1 MIESTYI
8 PKGKKCFE
16 IIDVNENEIYLCP
29 YWYRHPFKN
38 DQSNGYCSLLG
49 LGDWEDDNGHGL
61 LWDAI
66 KECNINME

>member
-1 MIESTYI
+1 MIESAYI

-49 LGDWEDDNGHGL
+49 LGD
-61 LWDAI
+61 
-66 KECNINME
+66 